1 MNLYLLHYNNY
12 YNRIVKKEETLS
24 DYLPYQIGET
34 IENINFIPND
44 FINTEQIVNWQD
56 KDPDYLIV
64 ADKDNNIVSRWFVI
78 STMRTRAGQLR
89 LTLHRD
95 LVVDFYSNIINA
107 PCFIEK
113 ATLQPND
120 PMIFN
125 KENMT
130 FNQIKTSETQLKD
143 ETQSAWV
150 VGYIPR
156 DSFSTAV
163 TITGEVSPIAD
174 ITVADINNWE
184 YFQYTNNAFRS
195 NPNQLKYLGYSNSQ
209 YYTYSVSNLGVPSAV
224 IHDAPFVFGCDSY
237 GNLLDDSTFKY
248 PNSYALSV
256 GLLPYSSLSE
266 RNIAVAG
273 YKNTLPANWINNISE
288 LNTQSYAY
296 TNCKSFQETEA
307 LRALENKIIYDT
319 NSGLYYKITL
329 NSNVVSE
336 YINITSGNLF
346 NSLSNGL
353 TLATGLF
360 GVPDDKSFQ
369 VYVKYTNYTISLS
382 IVHLEYNVTIDSDRY
397 HLEDSPYDMF
407 CIPYSNDLKIYKN
420 GTQILTGNKS
430 LAVGIGVDIGAEAG
444 DLENPD
450 PENISGSANIYDVQ
464 LLPYCPVRYMIKEDG
479 TFDIGN
485 HKVDYIKDQNSNDIG
500 VILWATTSQFT
511 FDIPYNIE
519 ITEPKIQNECD
530 MYRLCSPNFN
540 GQFQF
545 SAAMNGGVN
554 YFNVDCSYKPFNP
567 YIHIN
572 PNFGGLYG
580 EDFDDARG
588 LICGGDFSLP
598 QLSNAWA
605 NYVMN
610 NKNFGNIFERDI
622 QNMEENR
629 NIQRWQEGV
638 GIATG
643 ALGSAISGAAAGAM
657 IGGPVGAAIGGI
669 AGGLLSGGAG
679 AADMVLNERAYNEAL
694 DYKKDM
700 YGYQM
705 GNIQALPSSLAKTSA
720 LTYNNKI
727 FPILEYYTCTDEEK
741 QALRDKIK
749 YNGMTVGRIGIIVD
763 FIRDEK
769 TYIKGKL
776 IRIENIDEDFHVLNA
791 IADEMNKGVF
801 I

>member
-24 DYLPYQIGET
+24 DYLPYQIGNV

-64 ADKDNNIVSRWFVI
+64 ADEDSNIVSRWFVV
-78 STMRTRAGQLR
+78 STLRTRAGQLK

-130 FNQIKTSETQLKD
+130 FNQIKTSETQLMD
-143 ETQSAWV
+143 ETKSAWV

-163 TITGEVSPIAD
+163 TISGEVSPIAD
-174 ITVADINNWE
+174 ITVSDINNWE
-184 YFQYTNNAFRS
+184 YFQYTTNNFKS
-195 NPNQLKYLGYSNSQ
+195 NPIQLKYLGYSNSQ
-209 YYTYSVSNLGVPSAV
+209 YYTYSVSSSGVPSAV
-224 IHDAPFVFGCDSY
+224 IHNSPFVFGCTSE
-237 GNLLDDSTFKY
+237 GNLLDDSTFNY
-248 PNSYALSV
+248 PGSYSLKV
-256 GLLPYSSLSE
+256 GILPYATLSD
-266 RNIAVAG
+266 RNIAVSG
-273 YKNTLPANWINNISE
+273 FKRTLPAYWITNVSE

-296 TNCKSFQETEA
+296 TNCKTLQETEA
-307 LRALENKIIYDT
+307 LRGLENKIIYDT
-319 NSGLYYKITL
+319 NSGLYYKISL
-329 NSNVVSE
+329 NSTVNSE
-336 YINITSGNLF
+336 YINVPSGSLF
-346 NSLSNGL
+346 NSLSTYLDG
-353 TLATGLF
+353 GISS
-360 GVPDDKSFQ
+360 GVYGAPDDKTFQ

-382 IVHLEYNVTIDSDRY
+382 VVHLEYTATIDNDRY

-420 GTQILTGNKS
+420 GTQILTANKS
-430 LAVGIGVDIGAEAG
+430 LALGIGVDIGAK
-444 DLENPD
+444 
-450 PENISGSANIYDVQ
+450 SGSGNIYDVQ
-464 LLPYCPVRYMIKEDG
+464 LLPYCPVRYMVKEDG

-485 HKVDYIKDQNSNDIG
+485 YKVDYIKDQNSNDIG
-500 VILWATTSQFT
+500 VILWSITSQFT

-572 PNFGGLYG
+572 PNFGALYG

-598 QLSNAWA
+598 QISNAWA
-605 NYVMN
+605 NYELN
-610 NKNFGNIFERDI
+610 NKNYDNIFRREI
-622 QNMEENR
+622 ANMEENR
-629 NIQRWQEGV
+629 KIQRVQEGV
-638 GIATG
+638 GVTTG
-643 ALGSAISGAAAGAM
+643 ALGSAISGAASGAM
-657 IGGPVGAAIGGI
+657 IGGPVGGIIGGI
-669 AGGLLSGGAG
+669 AGGLLSGVGGGADI
-679 AADMVLNERAYNEAL
+679 ALNEWAFKEAL
-694 DYKKDM
+694 DYKNDM
-700 YGYQM
+700 YKMQL

-776 IRIENIDEDFHVLNA
+776 IRLESIDEDLHVLNA
-791 IADEMNKGVF
+791 IADEMDKGVF